1 MLAFMVKEY
10 VDHEN
15 FSNNLLL
22 MKVLQP
28 IKTKYYEYLSR
39 KTQGENDGEQDYL
52 EIQRIVHEE
61 IL

>member
-1 MLAFMVKEY
+1 MHAFMVKEY

-39 KTQGENDGEQDYL
+39 KMQGENDGEQDYL